1 MSLYVQVLKD
11 PGYKE
16 RLPNL
21 LLYPFVLEKSIL
33 LVISPLTS
41 TIQLINAVN
50 EKQRVSAGLYP
61 LGEAWVGGERL
72 PWGIDLT
79 LIFKMSRSGLAKQQ
93 RRLFQ
98 TTEKLSDAQVLGLE
112 EMPEN
117 PKEGSG

>member
-1 MSLYVQVLKD
+1 MHTTQTRGMSLCVQVLED

-21 LLYPFVLEKSIL
+21 LPHPFVLEKSVL

-50 EKQRVSAGLYP
+50 KKQRVSAGLYP

-79 LIFKMSRSGLAKQQ
+79 LILQD
-93 RRLFQ
+93 
-98 TTEKLSDAQVLGLE
+98 E
-112 EMPEN
+112 
-117 PKEGSG
+117 

>member
-1 MSLYVQVLKD
+1 MHTTQTHGMSLYVQVLKD

-61 LGEAWVGGERL
+61 LGEA
-72 PWGIDLT
+72 
-79 LIFKMSRSGLAKQQ
+79 
-93 RRLFQ
+93 
-98 TTEKLSDAQVLGLE
+98 
-112 EMPEN
+112 
-117 PKEGSG
+117 